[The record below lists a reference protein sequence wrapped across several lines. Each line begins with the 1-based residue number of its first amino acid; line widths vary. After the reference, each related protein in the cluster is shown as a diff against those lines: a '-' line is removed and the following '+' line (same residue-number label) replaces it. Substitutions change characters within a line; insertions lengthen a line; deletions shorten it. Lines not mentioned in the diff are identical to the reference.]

1 MVLKLPS
8 YSAWDVESNRGFL
21 VHGTTAPTI
30 KPMRKLMIAAGI
42 VFGIFLSC
50 VSAGLT
56 YAGADCLE
64 YDPAVVK
71 LTGKAIKEKCLL
83 QSNYLTGDMKGKYA
97 DFDFLL
103 LDKPICVKGKEGD
116 EYSPPQADIRKI
128 ELVLNKTQH
137 KVFNT
142 YLNRKMVVTGKL
154 FGQHTRYHHA
164 DVLIMVKSISSAD

>member
-1 MVLKLPS
+1 M
-8 YSAWDVESNRGFL
+8 A
-21 VHGTTAPTI
+21 
-30 KPMRKLMIAAGI
+30 MRKLMIAAGI
-42 VFGIFLSC
+42 ALGIFLSL

-71 LTGKAIKEKCLL
+71 LTGKAIKEKYPL

-97 DFDFLL
+97 DFSFQL

-116 EYSPPQADIRKI
+116 EYSPPHADIRKI

-142 YLNRKMVVTGKL
+142 CLNRKIVVTGKL

-164 DVLIMVKSISSAD
+164 DVLIMVESITPAD